1 MERNSFLLKSEG
13 NLSTVSRK
21 RLGPWEM
28 NSLSLHIPPLVTD
41 DDQTGGDKGWGWET
55 DSDKLAG
62 IPTGPELG
70 NRGLGGAL
78 VGSLL
83 MGNLTLPHHRHS
95 LNKQA
100 QILATF
106 KQLAQTLIRPTE
118 ENQT

>member
-1 MERNSFLLKSEG
+1 MERNSFLLKPKG

-28 NSLSLHIPPLVTD
+28 NSLSLHIPPLVAD
-41 DDQTGGDKGWGWET
+41 DDRTGGDKGRGWET

-62 IPTGPELG
+62 VPTGPELG

-83 MGNLTLPHHRHS
+83 MGNLTLLYHRHS
-95 LNKQA
+95 LNTGV

-106 KQLAQTLIRPTE
+106 EQLAQTLIRPTE

>member
-1 MERNSFLLKSEG
+1 MERNSSLLKSEG

-28 NSLSLHIPPLVTD
+28 NSLSLHIPPLVAD
-41 DDQTGGDKGWGWET
+41 DDRTGGDKGRGWET

-62 IPTGPELG
+62 VPTGPELG

-83 MGNLTLPHHRHS
+83 MGNLTLLYHRHS
-95 LNKQA
+95 LNTGV

-106 KQLAQTLIRPTE
+106 EQLAQTLIRPTE